1 MSGTRVVMSVGVVM
15 CVSKNADYD
24 YVGGYDGVHCFEAP
38 PSPCLLCDATQLLV
52 TVATTMFTL

>member
-1 MSGTRVVMSVGVVM
+1 MSAARVWLCLWVWLCA
-15 CVSKNADYD
+15 CVEIVSDHL
-24 YVGGYDGVHCFEAP
+24 GGYDGFHCFEAP